1 MYFKL
6 LQAPPIGSDD
16 YRVKLDESTYHGRR
30 KYTIK
35 VDLKSGTFD
44 RKRPMQTKYWPLIEI
59 NDSSLDFG
67 FDLEKVNEME
77 TIDTFYATN
86 PRQKK

>member
-1 MYFKL
+1 ML

-30 KYTIK
+30 KYAIEA
-35 VDLKSGTFD
+35 DLKSDKFD

-59 NDSSLDFG
+59 NDSSGVFEL
-67 FDLEKVNEME
+67 DLEKLNEMQ
-77 TIDTFYATN
+77 TIDTFYVTN
-86 PRQKK
+86 PKQKK